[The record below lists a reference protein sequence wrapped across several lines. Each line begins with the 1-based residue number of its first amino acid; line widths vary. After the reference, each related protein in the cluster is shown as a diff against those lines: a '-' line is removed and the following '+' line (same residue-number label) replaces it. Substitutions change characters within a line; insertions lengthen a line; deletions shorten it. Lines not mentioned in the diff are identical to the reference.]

1 MKKNE
6 EKNSDATT
14 KFRKWTYFFIDYKQE
29 HSIKNTQFLSYV
41 MTLLAIHVESSTR
54 DVSRE

>member
-6 EKNSDATT
+6 EKTQLQSSEN
-14 KFRKWTYFFIDYKQE
+14 E
-29 HSIKNTQFLSYV
+29 HIFLSIISKSTQFLGYV
-41 MTLLAIHVESSTR
+41 MILLAKIHVESSTR